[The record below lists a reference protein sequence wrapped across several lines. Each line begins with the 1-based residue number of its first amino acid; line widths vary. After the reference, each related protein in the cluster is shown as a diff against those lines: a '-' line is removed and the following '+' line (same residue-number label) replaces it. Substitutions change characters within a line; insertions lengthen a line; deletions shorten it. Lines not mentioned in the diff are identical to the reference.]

1 METGLF
7 LDDPQ
12 LVGPSYNDDD
22 DDNGGGSC
30 LSSFCISNT
39 AQYLR

>member
-12 LVGPSYNDDD
+12 LVGPSYNDD